1 MGRTRATT
9 TRRGIVANAATP
21 SPAPRS
27 TSYWLIIFA
36 AVLIT
41 VTFLVYQPAWN
52 GKPLLDDN
60 DHMANTPQLRSF
72 QGLSDL
78 WFAPH
83 TTRQYHPLLD
93 TVYWL
98 EDKLWGQSVLG
109 YHLLSIAMHAVS
121 ALLLFAILRRLKIPG
136 AWLAAAVFALHP
148 VHVESVAWMV
158 ELKNTLSGSFFFA
171 ALLAYLQ
178 FDEKRTA
185 KWYTLVVVL
194 FTMGVLVKA
203 IVATLPAVVLLIFW
217 WQRGKLEWKRD
228 VRPLIPFLV
237 LGVAAGIFTAWM
249 ERALSGAEGEE
260 FEFSAFDRILIAGR
274 AFWFYIGK
282 LFWPTRLSLIYPRW
296 KIDSAV
302 WWQYLFPLS
311 TLCLAVLLWMLRQR
325 WRGLFASFVFFV
337 VLVAPFLGF
346 FNVNF
351 FRFSFVA
358 DHFQYLP
365 SLAVITP
372 AAAGAALC
380 ARRVKGWERLMAYL
394 LCAVL
399 LAVLAKM
406 SWQQAHAYRD
416 ADTCYRSVIEKNPTS
431 WEAHLNIGAELF
443 KKGALDEAIFHF
455 RRILEL
461 RPDYPLAAK
470 RAYIGLGNTF
480 LKRGQWD
487 EAIAYIRKSLQ
498 VDPNYAP
505 AHAALGSALHRIG
518 KLRESIEQNEIALRI
533 RPKSASFQSNLAWI
547 LATCSDPFLR
557 DGPRALALAQQADH
571 LTGGAN
577 SKILRSLAAAY
588 AENAR
593 FTEASETARRAL
605 QLTLHDQGP
614 SPFSEALH
622 DEIGR
627 YERAEAYHEVA
638 E

>member
-1 MGRTRATT
+1 MAMGRTRATT
-9 TRRGIVANAATP
+9 MRRAIVANAATP

-36 AVLIT
+36 AVLIA

-98 EDKLWGQSVLG
+98 EDKLWGQFVLG
-109 YHLLSIAMHAVS
+109 YHLLSIVIDAVS

-158 ELKNTLSGSFFFA
+158 ELKNTLSGFFFLT

-311 TLCLAVLLWMLRQR
+311 TLC
-325 WRGLFASFVFFV
+325 
-337 VLVAPFLGF
+337 
-346 FNVNF
+346 
-351 FRFSFVA
+351 
-358 DHFQYLP
+358 
-365 SLAVITP
+365 
-372 AAAGAALC
+372 
-380 ARRVKGWERLMAYL
+380 
-394 LCAVL
+394 
-399 LAVLAKM
+399 
-406 SWQQAHAYRD
+406 
-416 ADTCYRSVIEKNPTS
+416 
-431 WEAHLNIGAELF
+431 
-443 KKGALDEAIFHF
+443 
-455 RRILEL
+455 
-461 RPDYPLAAK
+461 
-470 RAYIGLGNTF
+470 
-480 LKRGQWD
+480 
-487 EAIAYIRKSLQ
+487 
-498 VDPNYAP
+498 
-505 AHAALGSALHRIG
+505 
-518 KLRESIEQNEIALRI
+518 
-533 RPKSASFQSNLAWI
+533 
-547 LATCSDPFLR
+547 
-557 DGPRALALAQQADH
+557 
-571 LTGGAN
+571 
-577 SKILRSLAAAY
+577 
-588 AENAR
+588 
-593 FTEASETARRAL
+593 
-605 QLTLHDQGP
+605 
-614 SPFSEALH
+614 
-622 DEIGR
+622 
-627 YERAEAYHEVA
+627 
-638 E
+638 